1 MFNLG
6 AIEIFHRNLNL
17 EQTLELFDLI
27 AVVYCKDDKVL
38 NIIRH
43 TPTQRHLVMSS
54 IPASIS
60 FDFNHQTTGYTV
72 FGRRIPRIFN
82 LGYQRGVWLNSPD
95 VMTDSFQNLSVD
107 RVELIDD
114 PLL

>member
-1 MFNLG
+1 MPPHQTHYGLTGVSPSQTFNLG
-6 AIEIFHRNLNL
+6 AIEIFHLNLNL
-17 EQTLELFDLI
+17 EQPLELFDVI

-60 FDFNHQTTGYTV
+60 FDFSELAKVYLTQG
-72 FGRRIPRIFN
+72 IDP
-82 LGYQRGVWLNSPD
+82 
-95 VMTDSFQNLSVD
+95 FQFQLT
-107 RVELIDD
+107 
-114 PLL
+114 

>member
-1 MFNLG
+1 MRLS
-6 AIEIFHRNLNL
+6 E
-17 EQTLELFDLI
+17 
-27 AVVYCKDDKVL
+27 VVSK
-38 NIIRH
+38 
-43 TPTQRHLVMSS
+43 PS
-54 IPASIS
+54 
-60 FDFNHQTTGYTV
+60 TGHTV

-82 LGYQRGVWLNSPD
+82 LGYQRGVWLDLLD